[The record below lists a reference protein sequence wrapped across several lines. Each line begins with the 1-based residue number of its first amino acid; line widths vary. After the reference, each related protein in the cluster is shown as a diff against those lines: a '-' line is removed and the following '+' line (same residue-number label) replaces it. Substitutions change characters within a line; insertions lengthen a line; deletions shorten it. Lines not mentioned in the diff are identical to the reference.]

1 MPHPDDSPRTGV
13 GPRLAR
19 ARKRRGLTQQGLA
32 DVSSVSRSYIGQI
45 EAGHKVPH
53 PATVAALARGLRV
66 DPVELTGQPYRD
78 TRADDRVHEVIPD
91 VRRALAYLDVP
102 PDLETPPRPLDELA
116 AEIETVRT
124 LSKAAKHTRVGARL
138 PALLEELTYHA
149 LDTDQPRAWAL
160 LNAAQ
165 ALATSLC
172 RRLGYNDLAAVAI
185 ERATASATRSQD
197 PNLPHVARLS
207 RALIMMT
214 VGAWES
220 GLRLV
225 QHASDGLD
233 TTTPSSTAVAGAL
246 HLRAAVLSARAG
258 EASAAWEHHALAA
271 EAARALPPRSPDYY
285 GSPDYYA
292 LQFGPTNVAIHGAA
306 VATELADYDEA
317 LRRDRALRIPAR
329 LAAERRAHHEIDM
342 ARAHVET
349 GQHERALE
357 RLLAAER
364 VAPQMARYHPTA
376 MSVVTYLVDWHR
388 ALPETLRGISA
399 RMHIA

>member
-1 MPHPDDSPRTGV
+1 MPLRDDDSPRTGV

-32 DVSSVSRSYIGQI
+32 DRAPVSRSYIAQI

-53 PATVAALARGLRV
+53 PATVAALARSLRV

-78 TRADDRVHEVIPD
+78 SRADDRVHEAIPD
-91 VRRALAYLDVP
+91 VRRALAYLDIP
-102 PDLETPPRPLDELA
+102 PDLEVPPRPLDELA
-116 AEIETVRT
+116 TEIETVRT
-124 LSKAAKHTRVGARL
+124 LSKAAKHSQVGARL
-138 PALLEELTYHA
+138 PALLEELTHHA
-149 LDTDQPRAWAL
+149 LEHEQPRAWAL

-185 ERATASATRSQD
+185 ERATASAARAED

-214 VGAWES
+214 VGAWEP

-233 TTTPSSTAVAGAL
+233 TTAPSSKAVAGAL

-258 EASAAWEHHALAA
+258 EASTAWEHHGLAA
-271 EAARALPPRSPDYY
+271 EAARTLPSRT
-285 GSPDYYA
+285 PDYYA
-292 LQFGPTNVAIHGAA
+292 LQFSSVNVQIHGAA
-306 VATELADYDEA
+306 VATELGDYDEA
-317 LRRDRALRIPAR
+317 LSRDRALRFPAG

-342 ARAHVET
+342 SRAHVET

-388 ALPETLRGISA
+388 GLPEALRGISA

>member
-1 MPHPDDSPRTGV
+1 MPHHDDSPRTGV

-45 EAGHKVPH
+45 EAGHKIPH

-102 PDLETPPRPLDELA
+102 PELEMPPRPLDELA
-116 AEIETVRT
+116 AEIEAVRA

-138 PALLEELTYHA
+138 PALLEELTHHA
-149 LDTDQPRAWAL
+149 LDTDEPRAWAL

-165 ALATSLC
+165 ALAVSLC
-172 RRLGYNDLAAVAI
+172 RRLGYTDLAAVAI
-185 ERATASATRSQD
+185 ERATISAARSDD

-225 QHASDGLD
+225 QHAADGLD
-233 TTTPSSTAVAGAL
+233 TTAPSSKAVSGAL

-271 EAARALPPRSPDYY
+271 EAARNLPSR
-285 GSPDYYA
+285 SPDYYA
-292 LQFGPTNVAIHGAA
+292 LQFSPVNVAIHGAA

-317 LRRDRALRIPAR
+317 LRRDRALRIPPR

-342 ARAHVET
+342 ARAHIET

-357 RLLAAER
+357 RLLTAER